1 MQQSSGAAAECLR
14 RHGATAATDV
24 TGFGLLGHLDEMC
37 RASQAMSGSHRLCLN
52 RRCVCNVKRTMCAA
66 LRAFHLITAARTVAR
81 PEHVL

>member
-1 MQQSSGAAAECLR
+1 MQQSSGAATECLR

-52 RRCVCNVKRTMCAA
+52 RRCVCNVNEPCA
-66 LRAFHLITAARTVAR
+66 LHLGLFT
-81 PEHVL
+81 